1 MHGHPP
7 ALQVVPGGR
16 VVQQLVKHRAC
27 TPLTEIHDELPW
39 RELVVVRNLG
49 AKVRP
54 NPEEILQEAKK
65 LTRGV
70 IRGSLL
76 PVGEDDLLPIAM
88 LVAEEDSV

>member
-1 MHGHPP
+1 M
-7 ALQVVPGGR
+7 
-16 VVQQLVKHRAC
+16 
-27 TPLTEIHDELPW
+27 
-39 RELVVVRNLG
+39 VVRNLG

-54 NPEEILQEAKK
+54 NPEESLQEAKK